1 MVMQFVQARR
11 SQAKARLALVGLAGA
26 GKTYSALRIAAGLG
40 CQRIA
45 IADSE
50 RGKAEK
56 AAGRGVNFGW
66 SPLPNHSPAIYCDA
80 LESAAKANIDG
91 LIIDSLSDE
100 WEGDQ
105 GMLEMV
111 ESKARTSDSSDE
123 RGIWKK
129 LNAEHKHLF
138 DLILQYPGHVIVTV
152 RARKAREADRKRQLE
167 AIQREGWDYYFDVIG
182 MLDLEHRLTV
192 TKSCCEALPRGAVL
206 PQAAD
211 VGQRFGAWLR
221 GSAETRPEPS
231 ARAHEGN
238 GVAVAAVAGD

>member
-1 MVMQFVQARR
+1 MTLSFMQARR

-66 SPLPNHSPAIYCDA
+66 VPLPNHSPAMYCEA
-80 LESAAKANIDG
+80 LEAAAKANIDG

-100 WEGDQ
+100 WEGSE

-111 ESKARTSDSSDE
+111 EAKARTSDSSDE

-129 LNAEHKHLF
+129 FNPEHHRLF
-138 DLILQYPGHVIVTV
+138 DLILQYPGHVIATV
-152 RARKAREADRKRQLE
+152 RARKARESDRKRQLE
-167 AIQREGWDYYFDVIG
+167 AIQREGWDYYFDLIG

-192 TKSCCEALPRGAVL
+192 TKTCCELLPRGSVL
-206 PQAAD
+206 QQPTD
-211 VGQRFGAWLR
+211 IGQRFGAWLR
-221 GSAETRPEPS
+221 GSAEARPEPS
-231 ARAHEGN
+231 ASN
-238 GVAVAAVAGD
+238 GVAAAAVGD